1 MGICSVMS
9 TGRLFI
15 HCLHI
20 ELEFRNVGFCGGRKT
35 EDPEEKQL
43 LLEQEREPTTTT
55 FQAIYNYNTESGI
68 HTW

>member
-1 MGICSVMS
+1 MGIWSVMS

-35 EDPEEKQL
+35 EDPEEK

-55 FQAIYNYNTESGI
+55 FQATHNYNTESGI